1 MFFRSKKPKD
11 TNKAVEAEPCKKR
24 SGLLTGII
32 VGGAVGSVV
41 SLLFAP
47 DKGSRTRKKVA
58 KQGKKLMTEGQTK
71 AEAFLDK
78 YRERIDKN
86 LKR

>member
-1 MFFRSKKPKD
+1 MLFRSKKPKD
-11 TNKAVEAEPCKKR
+11 PKEVVVEKKAKKR
-24 SGLLTGII
+24 SSLLTGII

-58 KQGKKLMTEGQTK
+58 KHGKKLMTEGQTK
-71 AEAFLDK
+71 AEEFLDK
-78 YRERIDKN
+78 YRDRIDKN